1 MTTKAPINL
10 DAVRQEKFA
19 VAAHT
24 DLLVIGG
31 GVNGLA
37 VAWSAALSGLSV
49 TVVDKGDWGSGTSS
63 WSSRLIH
70 GGLKYLEKLDVA
82 LVRESLADREWL
94 LKAAPHLVKPMPF
107 LLPFVR
113 GNQFPKFIL
122 RLGMIVYDILSFDK
136 SLPWH
141 KNFSRQQV
149 ISRWPGVRED
159 GLAGGSVY
167 YDAQVADSERL
178 CIELMLAARD
188 AGANTIN
195 HAKVSQ
201 LLIDNNRVMGAEVVD
216 VLDGHTHTIRADL
229 TVNLS
234 GAWLDSVFEDTPL
247 GEKKWI
253 GGTKGTHLI
262 IRRPGPPLPSSV
274 YFESDD
280 ARPMMVIPWK
290 DMVLIGSTDKR
301 FEGDIDTMSADQ
313 EEIDY
318 ILYETNKMF
327 PAWTLTEED
336 VHYWYTGLRPLPY
349 VSASRTADIT
359 RRHKVHTHQGVVSG
373 LISVTGGK
381 LTTFRALSGHVM
393 KAVAKRLRVTP
404 VSIGSQRFPGAV
416 TSMSRAESFT
426 HTPRQVELYGGLTS
440 RLDELMGDDSSLS
453 QELDA
458 VSGVTR
464 AEVVNAVVHEEA
476 ATVAD
481 VVARRTVIGLN
492 ADLGLSGVDAV
503 ADEMAQ
509 LLGWSAAQKQA
520 SIADYHRYIERF
532 TKKASPVEESDA
544 VTA

>member
-37 VAWSAALSGLSV
+37 VAGSAALSGLSV

-234 GAWLDSVFEDTPL
+234 GAWLDSVF
-247 GEKKWI
+247 G
-253 GGTKGTHLI
+253 
-262 IRRPGPPLPSSV
+262 
-274 YFESDD
+274 
-280 ARPMMVIPWK
+280 
-290 DMVLIGSTDKR
+290 
-301 FEGDIDTMSADQ
+301 
-313 EEIDY
+313 
-318 ILYETNKMF
+318 
-327 PAWTLTEED
+327 
-336 VHYWYTGLRPLPY
+336 
-349 VSASRTADIT
+349 
-359 RRHKVHTHQGVVSG
+359 
-373 LISVTGGK
+373 
-381 LTTFRALSGHVM
+381 
-393 KAVAKRLRVTP
+393 
-404 VSIGSQRFPGAV
+404 
-416 TSMSRAESFT
+416 
-426 HTPRQVELYGGLTS
+426 
-440 RLDELMGDDSSLS
+440 
-453 QELDA
+453 
-458 VSGVTR
+458 
-464 AEVVNAVVHEEA
+464 
-476 ATVAD
+476 
-481 VVARRTVIGLN
+481 
-492 ADLGLSGVDAV
+492 
-503 ADEMAQ
+503 
-509 LLGWSAAQKQA
+509 
-520 SIADYHRYIERF
+520 
-532 TKKASPVEESDA
+532 
-544 VTA
+544 